1 MKANNKIKI
10 ITLLIGV
17 ILFGCEGKLDIA
29 PISNVSADGFFK
41 TESDIEQAVV
51 ASYDNLQEE
60 GQYGFDYMFL
70 MEIRSDNAF
79 VESPTN
85 SGGDQGNIDLFQ
97 VSSGN
102 FRINDAWNSCY
113 RGIQRFNTVLNRIGE
128 IDMDAT
134 LKNTRIGEVKFLRAL
149 TYFNLV
155 RLWGDVP
162 LVVEETTDPFEAF
175 SIGRTSVSEVYAQIV
190 NDLSEAISDLPNTNE
205 AGRATKGAA
214 QTLLGKVHLTLGNWS
229 DAVSVLDAV
238 SGYSLQPNFT
248 DNFGIANENGM
259 ESIFEI
265 QFQGG
270 SGSILDNTITN
281 NTGEGS
287 PYPNQV
293 APVGSAN
300 ELLNGIGSQRGENIP
315 DNALFNSFES
325 GDARRD
331 ASIGVLSNGTT
342 KYAKKL
348 IDIPVDDYDS
358 DLNVIVLR
366 YADVLLMKAEA
377 LNEVGYVADG
387 EAFDLLNQIRNRA
400 GLTDLTAADLPTQSS
415 FRDAIATERKHEF
428 VSENHRWFDLLRTG
442 KAIEVMNAS
451 TSAFTVSDFQLVYPI
466 PLSAIDAINDASI
479 FPQNPGY

>member
-10 ITLLIGV
+10 LAILIGA
-17 ILFGCEGKLDIA
+17 ILFSCEEKLDIS

-51 ASYDNLQEE
+51 ACYDNLQEE

-113 RGIQRFNTVLNRIGE
+113 RGIQRFNTVLNRIDD
-128 IDMDAT
+128 IDMDAS

-175 SIGRTSVSEVYAQIV
+175 SIGRTSVNEVYTQIIS
-190 NDLSEAISDLPNTNE
+190 DLSEAISILPNTNQS
-205 AGRATKGAA
+205 GRATKGAA
-214 QTLLGKVHLTLGNWS
+214 QALFGKVHLTMGNWS
-229 DAVSVLDAV
+229 DAITILDAV
-238 SGYSLQPNFT
+238 TGYSLQANFA
-248 DNFGIANENGM
+248 DNFGIANENGT
-259 ESIFEI
+259 ESIFEV

-270 SGSILDNTITN
+270 SGSIMDNSLTN

-300 ELLNGIGSQRGENIP
+300 ELLKWDRI
-315 DNALFNSFES
+315 
-325 GDARRD
+325 
-331 ASIGVLSNGTT
+331 
-342 KYAKKL
+342 
-348 IDIPVDDYDS
+348 
-358 DLNVIVLR
+358 
-366 YADVLLMKAEA
+366 
-377 LNEVGYVADG
+377 
-387 EAFDLLNQIRNRA
+387 
-400 GLTDLTAADLPTQSS
+400 
-415 FRDAIATERKHEF
+415 
-428 VSENHRWFDLLRTG
+428 
-442 KAIEVMNAS
+442 S
-451 TSAFTVSDFQLVYPI
+451 TWREYSR
-466 PLSAIDAINDASI
+466 
-479 FPQNPGY
+479 